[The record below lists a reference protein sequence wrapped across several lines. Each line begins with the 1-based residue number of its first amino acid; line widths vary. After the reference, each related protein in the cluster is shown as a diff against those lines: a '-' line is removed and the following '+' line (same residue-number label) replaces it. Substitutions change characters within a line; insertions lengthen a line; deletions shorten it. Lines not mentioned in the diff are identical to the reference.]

1 MPLLSLQNLDRS
13 FGAVRVA
20 RDVSLTVSKGEFVGV
35 IGPNG
40 AGKTTLFNLIAGDL
54 FPDDGRIRLKDR
66 DVTRLPA
73 RKRAGLGLARTYQIP
88 RPFKQMSVADNLVV
102 AATHAGGRSLRQ
114 ARAANED
121 ILERTGLAHVSR
133 LPAKDLLLLDRKR
146 LELARALACG
156 PELLLL
162 DEIAGGLSD
171 RECDPLIE
179 LLGTIHQSGVTI
191 IWIEHV
197 IHALMTLAQRLV
209 VLDAGALVADGGV
222 DDVMNSDM
230 LRDIYL
236 GADLSEGAA

>member
-1 MPLLSLQNLDRS
+1 MSLLVLKNVDRS

-20 RDVSLTVSKGEFVGV
+20 RGVSLTVAKGEFVGV

-40 AGKTTLFNLIAGDL
+40 AGKTTLFNLISGDL
-54 FPDDGRIRLKDR
+54 YPDSGSIHLGGTE
-66 DVTRLPA
+66 VTPLPA

-88 RPFKQMSVADNLVV
+88 RPFGQMRVLDNLIV
-102 AATHAGGRSLRQ
+102 AACHAGGQSLRAAREQ
-114 ARAANED
+114 AEGV
-121 ILERTGLAHVSR
+121 LEQTGLVRVAH
-133 LPAKDLLLLDRKR
+133 LPARELLLLDRKR

-179 LLGTIHQSGVTI
+179 LLCQIHQSGVTI

-197 IHALMTLAQRLV
+197 LHALTKLARRLM
-209 VLDAGALVADGGV
+209 VLDAGALVTDGGV
-222 DDVMNSDM
+222 DEVMRSDM
-230 LRDIYL
+230 LRDTYL
-236 GADLSEGAA
+236 GAA

>member
-1 MPLLSLQNLDRS
+1 MSLLVLKDVDRS

-20 RDVSLTVSKGEFVGV
+20 RGVSLSVAKGEFVGV

-40 AGKTTLFNLIAGDL
+40 AGKTTLFNLISGDL
-54 FPDDGRIRLKDR
+54 TPDAGAIHLGGQ
-66 DVTRLPA
+66 DVTPLPA

-88 RPFKQMSVADNLVV
+88 RPFGQMRVLDNLIV
-102 AATHAGGRSLRQ
+102 AACHAGGLSVRQ
-114 ARAANED
+114 ARSKARE
-121 ILERTGLAHVSR
+121 ILEQTGLARVAQ
-133 LPAKDLLLLDRKR
+133 LPARELLLLDRKQ

-179 LLGTIHQSGVTI
+179 LLGQIHQNGTTI

-197 IHALMTLAQRLV
+197 LHALTKLTQRLV
-209 VLDAGALVADGGV
+209 VLDAGALVADGDVGT
-222 DDVMNSDM
+222 VMNSEL

-236 GADLSEGAA
+236 GAA